1 MKVFPATRSLCSC
14 CLLLAAGLPLHGHVF
29 TNPDGKTFEGEIVNG
44 NEKTVT
50 IERKGDKKAFVME
63 RARLSE
69 NDQAHVAK
77 WITDNPNVRLS
88 IKTVKK
94 SVDADTPD
102 SRSVK
107 NSEEFYEIE
116 IRNESAQATPQLEL
130 RYMQRLT
137 SRQSTG
143 QGNSTT
149 SNPGNAE
156 VIHIQPIPAFRSTVV
171 NSQSVK
177 STKTSHVSTETTQLS
192 NGRTRIDQR
201 SSKSR
206 SGLSGISL
214 VIFHNERRVA
224 QHALMGM
231 EKQTEELLRQGANS
245 SAASSPGGTFP

>member
-1 MKVFPATRSLCSC
+1 M
-14 CLLLAAGLPLHGHVF
+14 F

-50 IERKGDKKAFVME
+50 IERKGDKKTFVME

-69 NDQAHVAK
+69 YDQAHVAK
-77 WITDNPNVRLS
+77 WIIDNPNVRLS

-102 SRSVK
+102 TRSVK
-107 NSEEFYEIE
+107 TSEEFYEIE
-116 IRNESAQATPQLEL
+116 IRNESSQATPQLEL
-130 RYMQRLT
+130 RYMQRQT
-137 SRQSTG
+137 SRQSTE
-143 QGNSTT
+143 QGNRTS

-171 NSQSVK
+171 NSRSVK
-177 STKTSHVSTETTQLS
+177 SVKTSHVSTETKQLS
-192 NGRTRIDQR
+192 NGRTRIDQQ

-214 VIFHNERRVA
+214 VIFHKERKVA

-231 EKQTEELLRQGANS
+231 EKQTEELLRQGTNPAPSAES
-245 SAASSPGGTFP
+245 SGRPFPPGIIPTAP